1 MKREELIAKGLTEE
15 QAKAV
20 MDIYTEEMKVFVP
33 KDRLDEVS
41 GKLKEANAT
50 IDTLKKDN
58 ADNAELQKQVSE
70 YKDKVAQLETSAANV
85 QKTYALRDKLKEA
98 GVTDADYIIYK
109 QGGLE
114 KFSFD
119 KEGNPIGV
127 DDILKPLRESSP
139 HLFKA
144 DGRGGYD
151 PAGGSN
157 PPASNPFAKDTWN
170 LTEQGKL
177 FRADPVQARQLAAAA
192 GVKL

>member
-1 MKREELIAKGLTEE
+1 MKKEELIAKGLTEE
-15 QAKAV
+15 QAQVV

-33 KDRLDEVS
+33 KGRLDEVS

-70 YKDKVAQLETSAANV
+70 YKDKVAQLETNAANA

-139 HLFKA
+139 HLFKV
-144 DGRGGYD
+144 DGRGGYN
-151 PAGGSN
+151 PVGGSN